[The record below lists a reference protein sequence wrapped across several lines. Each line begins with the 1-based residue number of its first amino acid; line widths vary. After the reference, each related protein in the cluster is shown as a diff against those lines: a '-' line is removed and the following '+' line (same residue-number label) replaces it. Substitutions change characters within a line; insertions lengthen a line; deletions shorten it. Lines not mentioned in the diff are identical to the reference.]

1 MPTSSRGLRR
11 GASVTG
17 AGSFTTAAADNIF
30 GIQMAHWGA
39 SVGAAEV
46 EVDTETG
53 AVKVLKLV
61 TAVDVGKAISPDAVK
76 AQAEGGAIMGLG
88 DALFEECVYAEGQL
102 LNGDDLQYRLPLFED
117 TPELLTTVMIE
128 NGDGPGPMG
137 SKGMAQTTIV
147 VVAPAIANAIRD
159 AVGVR
164 VRDLPI
170 TPEKVLRELGAL

>member
-1 MPTSSRGLRR
+1 
-11 GASVTG
+11 
-17 AGSFTTAAADNIF
+17 
-30 GIQMAHWGA
+30 MAHWGA

-53 AVKVLKLV
+53 AIKVLKLV
-61 TAVDVGKAISPDAVK
+61 TAVDVGRAINPDAVK

-88 DALFEECVYAEGQL
+88 NALFEECVYGEGQL
-102 LNGDDLQYRLPLFED
+102 LNGDDLQYRLPMFED
-117 TPELLTTVMIE
+117 VPGTLSTVIIE

-147 VVAPAIANAIRD
+147 VVAPAVANAIRD
-159 AVGVR
+159 AVGAN

-170 TPEKVLRELGAL
+170 TPEKILRALGSL